1 MADLGFPTQTITV
14 NIGPQHP
21 STHGVFRIV
30 AELDGETVVD
40 VKYVVGYL
48 HRGVERL
55 CEEGT
60 YAQNLTFTDRLDY
73 LGAMTNNWAYS
84 LAVEELAGIKVPERA
99 EYIRVIVA
107 ELQRIASHLMAVG
120 AFAADLGTYYTPFMY
135 CFREREYILDLFQM
149 ISGARMTY
157 SYVCP
162 GGVRRDVNDEFLAKT
177 REFLDYL
184 PKRLD
189 EYRRLL
195 NENEV
200 FLKRAKGTGILAPDV
215 AVNYSLSGP
224 LLRGSGVA
232 YDIRRAAPYGI
243 YPRFDFKIPTGQV
256 GDNYDRYMVRF
267 EEVNQSLSIIRQ
279 ALADLPEGEYRTKL
293 PANLRPP
300 VGEAFSRIE
309 APKGELGFFMV
320 SDGSIA
326 PYRCKIRAPSFIN
339 IGALREMAV
348 GEKIADLI
356 ITFGSIDVVLGEVD
370 R

>member
-1 MADLGFPTQTITV
+1 MADLGFTTETITV

-21 STHGVFRIV
+21 STHGVFRLV
-30 AELDGETVVD
+30 AVLDGETIVD
-40 VKYVVGYL
+40 IKPVVGYL
-48 HRGVERL
+48 HRGVEKL

-60 YAQNLTFTDRLDY
+60 YKQNLTFTDRLDY
-73 LGAMTNNWAYS
+73 LSAMSNNWAYS
-84 LAVEELAGIKVPERA
+84 LAVEELAGIEVPERA

-107 ELQRIASHLMAVG
+107 ELQRIASHLMSVG

-135 CFREREYILDLFQM
+135 CFREREYILDLFE
-149 ISGARMTY
+149 ILSGARMTY

-162 GGVRRDVNDEFLAKT
+162 GGVRRDANELFVTKT
-177 REFLDYL
+177 REFLEYL

-200 FLKRAKGTGILAPDV
+200 FIQRTKGTGILAADL

-224 LLRGSGVA
+224 ILRGSGVA
-232 YDIRRAAPYGI
+232 FDIRRADPYGI
-243 YPRFDFKIPTGQV
+243 YARFDFKVPTGKN
-256 GDNYDRYMVRF
+256 GDNFDRYMVRF
-267 EEVNQSLSIIRQ
+267 EEVGQSLRIIEQ
-279 ALADLPEGEYRTKL
+279 ALNALPEGPFRTKV

-309 APKGELGFFMV
+309 SPKGELGFFMV

-339 IGALREMAV
+339 VGALKEMTV

-356 ITFGSIDVVLGEVD
+356 VTFGSIDVVLGEVD